1 MRIPMYAFYKKTIAS
16 LKRTLFRIRRKLLRI
31 ATLWNGW
38 ILRSFY
44 RERKPGISRPRKA
57 LYLFFLNLS
66 ALAGDGLRHHRV
78 SAAAL
83 RKYSLAPYTDQPE
96 TRHIRRPSYPFL
108 AKKILMNDVISLDV
122 FDTLLLRPFDDPKT
136 LFYLVGE
143 KLRCPSFFR
152 YRVLAE
158 KEPREA
164 KQQQTGPDEVT
175 LIEICQ
181 RLNRYVI
188 VDPAFGAS
196 VEMEI
201 EPELCMP
208 HPYLKQVYDMAV
220 NMGKTV
226 IAVTDMYLPASCIR
240 RMLEKCGYHP
250 DALFVSNAYG
260 VSKRQGGLYQIVR
273 DAYPGKRILHF
284 GDNYT
289 ADIRRA
295 GENGIGTVF
304 MRSVS
309 SYGNGHRPWDMTDL
323 VGSAYRGI
331 VNNKLCSGT
340 CRASAYY
347 EFGYA
352 YAGLL
357 VLGYCQFL
365 HRKAKSESI
374 DKVLF
379 LSRDGDIFKQVYDRL
394 YPGENTEYFYWSRAA
409 ATLLTAG
416 AFRHEYI
423 LRYVKYKISR
433 KIPVKEMCAAMD
445 LPEMTE
451 RLHRTGIEPGTILS
465 RENYDAILD
474 VLLLSDIHRN
484 SAAYL
489 ERYRQAGIF
498 DEVFLLP
505 EAEVTDFARSLDR
518 RKIPSSLV
526 GKLCC
531 RMIKKR
537 LPVPLTGKD
546 ELFLCPDHFPLG
558 WYVVTSQKPYVCFEE
573 GCGVLS
579 DRGFALT
586 NMSRNRTQRKL
597 FDKLRLFGDNDL
609 YTKVLADTQK
619 QAPGYQNPKMA
630 DFSVDRILQQ
640 LPQDKRDRVLAL
652 FGCQKLSL
660 GTSSGL
666 ILTQHMANL
675 GLMTLPQQRRL
686 YTLFAD
692 LLLPGMHP
700 VIKPHPDDIAG
711 CYHTL
716 FPDADVLPFSM
727 PSELLP
733 YCTDAVFDK
742 AVAAYSTAVRSL
754 GPCVKTA
761 VSFDKRTL
769 TDYPYLLSYY
779 AASRVLALLANAGD
793 SIATNAKELLLA
805 ELCGASY
812 TFTSLSSPADILVL
826 SDRQEGSP
834 EFFQSFRAECGSGGR
849 PKVVLFLQEDSRHLY
864 YDGKDPS
871 VFRHVRPVFAD
882 GTDGSRHTVY
892 VYCQEDSVLERVNA
906 MNEKKELKYTGIT
919 VDLHGIDSSEREKIR
934 VLEGILEATEK
945 RLLDCLRENGNKE
958 RAVS

>member
-1 MRIPMYAFYKKTIAS
+1 M
-16 LKRTLFRIRRKLLRI
+16 
-31 ATLWNGW
+31 ATLWNRW

-108 AKKILMNDVISLDV
+108 AKKILMNDVISFDV

-158 KEPREA
+158 TEAREA
-164 KQQQTGPDEVT
+164 KRQQTGSGEVT
-175 LIEICQ
+175 LIEIYQ

-201 EPELCMP
+201 ELELCMP

-273 DAYPGKRILHF
+273 DAYSGKRILHF

-365 HRKAKSESI
+365 HRKAESESI
-374 DKVLF
+374 GKVFF
-379 LSRDGDIFKQVYDRL
+379 LSRDGDILKQVYDRL

-451 RLHRTGIEPGTILS
+451 RLHRAGIEPDTILS
-465 RENYDAILD
+465 QENYDAIVD
-474 VLLLSDIHRN
+474 VLLHNWELIEEKRAQSEGAAREYFTKKIGSAHKVLCVDVGWAASGFSAIRYLVEQEWNMDCQVYGAVIGANYLHDQTIIETPLLNGRMDAYAFSQRKNRDIKESHDVQRLY
-484 SAAYL
+484 SVFIEMMLASPTPSFLGFAYD
-489 ERYRQAGIF
+489 EEHHIRYRF
-498 DEVFLLP
+498 DLP
-505 EAEVTDFARSLDR
+505 ETEGFDYMKEIQSGIRDFAADYTEAF
-518 RKIPSSLV
+518 SSFPAMLNICGADAYEV
-526 GKLCC
+526 C
-531 RMIKKR
+531 RFVI
-537 LPVPLTGKD
+537 
-546 ELFLCPDHFPLG
+546 
-558 WYVVTSQKPYVCFEE
+558 SQVDYFK
-573 GCGVLS
+573 
-579 DRGFALT
+579 
-586 NMSRNRTQRKL
+586 N
-597 FDKLRLFGDNDL
+597 LFGDYPVNRA
-609 YTKVLADTQK
+609 V
-619 QAPGYQNPKMA
+619 
-630 DFSVDRILQQ
+630 
-640 LPQDKRDRVLAL
+640 
-652 FGCQKLSL
+652 
-660 GTSSGL
+660 GTSGHRTEPLRAL
-666 ILTQHMANL
+666 I
-675 GLMTLPQQRRL
+675 
-686 YTLFAD
+686 
-692 LLLPGMHP
+692 
-700 VIKPHPDDIAG
+700 
-711 CYHTL
+711 
-716 FPDADVLPFSM
+716 
-727 PSELLP
+727 
-733 YCTDAVFDK
+733 
-742 AVAAYSTAVRSL
+742 
-754 GPCVKTA
+754 
-761 VSFDKRTL
+761 
-769 TDYPYLLSYY
+769 
-779 AASRVLALLANAGD
+779 
-793 SIATNAKELLLA
+793 
-805 ELCGASY
+805 
-812 TFTSLSSPADILVL
+812 
-826 SDRQEGSP
+826 
-834 EFFQSFRAECGSGGR
+834 
-849 PKVVLFLQEDSRHLY
+849 
-864 YDGKDPS
+864 
-871 VFRHVRPVFAD
+871 
-882 GTDGSRHTVY
+882 
-892 VYCQEDSVLERVNA
+892 
-906 MNEKKELKYTGIT
+906 
-919 VDLHGIDSSEREKIR
+919 EREYQR
-934 VLEGILEATEK
+934 
-945 RLLDCLRENGNKE
+945 
-958 RAVS
+958 